1 MKGLKGCL
9 LAGAALAGLVGLAA
23 PGLAQVKAYSEV
35 TEQRLQNPEPR
46 NWLMY
51 RGTYDGQGY
60 SPLDKINAGNVADL
74 VPVWTFSTGVI
85 EGHQSPPIVND
96 GVMFITTP
104 QAQVIALDAK
114 TGDDITHQILT
125 QIIMEEEASG
135 EQMLPVNFLRQLIS
149 MYGNQMQGLVPHY
162 LEASMEHFQAYQAK
176 LHKAFEDS
184 LGNNPLAKLA
194 QQNMAMFRAA
204 AAAFM
209 PGAEPAPEPE
219 HMDEGKDELAE
230 LRRQMAAMQEK
241 LDKLAK

>member
-1 MKGLKGCL
+1 MADHGEDTVIIKKY
-9 LAGAALAGLVGLAA
+9 ANR
-23 PGLAQVKAYSEV
+23 
-35 TEQRLQNPEPR
+35 RLYNTR
-46 NWLMY
+46 SSSY
-51 RGTYDGQGY
+51 IT
-60 SPLDKINAGNVADL
+60 LDHLSKM
-74 VPVWTFSTGVI
+74 TR
-85 EGHQSPPIVND
+85 D
-96 GVMFITTP
+96 GVDFK
-104 QAQVIALDAK
+104 VLDAK

-162 LEASMEHFQAYQAK
+162 LEASMEHFQANQAK

-219 HMDEGKDELAE
+219 PKEEGKEDLAE